1 MEDNNKRSIDT
12 TQEIENVENNKKVKI
27 NDEPSSVEESS
38 SVNEVSMT
46 SLEESSS
53 VEVSTT
59 NVTEDSSTVDNTKEE
74 TNTENENN
82 NNNNEDNSSKEK
94 QTEFKIKIEK
104 LPQYIN
110 IPDLRKIFQKY
121 ELRFWKCKT
130 NLKWDFAFASFKSEE
145 ERQDAIKKL
154 DGLRIKT
161 SNIHVIPINDNK
173 EKKFEKRPSN
183 ISRKGNVKEP
193 EPEDTRTPNEKLMDQ
208 VTPFWRFE
216 YKKQIFKKSRINRKV
231 LSAMVRNFEQLGRY
245 MEEKQKSQLGWVKEA
260 SEANHGLI
268 CPIDEVV
275 KSPVL
280 THYRNKCEFTIG
292 HDFEG
297 KKTIGFLLGL
307 FREGITVVLGIEDCV
322 HVPEKAKAVV
332 KHFQEYVRNS
342 DLDAF
347 NRKGHKG
354 FWRLLTTRFYKTNED
369 MIIVQVHPQD
379 LSRERIEQEKKN
391 LITFFTDLM
400 TKIPDLNITSLL
412 FQESDEVSNGAT
424 EKTEMEVLIGSKYV
438 HENLLGINFRIS
450 PNAFFQVNTDATQLL
465 YTTIRDWCIDSVGK
479 DKKIVLL
486 DLCCGTGTIGICMAQ
501 YFKRIVGIELCEQA
515 VIDARYNAEA
525 NGIKNVEYICAK
537 IEDAMKGVFNK
548 IGRDEEVVA
557 VLDPPRTGVHVSVIQ
572 AIRECAG
579 LKHLIYVSCDA
590 NAAIQNF
597 IDLCRPTSNKYK
609 NNYFKPVRARPFDLF
624 PQTRHCEL
632 VIDFKR
638 D

>member
-1 MEDNNKRSIDT
+1 
-12 TQEIENVENNKKVKI
+12 
-27 NDEPSSVEESS
+27 
-38 SVNEVSMT
+38 MT

-53 VEVSTT
+53 VETST
-59 NVTEDSSTVDNTKEE
+59 VTEITENSTVKSSAVTPETIIEEKEDSDNNENNDNKEDNDKKEE
-74 TNTENENN
+74 TEV
-82 NNNNEDNSSKEK
+82 

-154 DGLRIKT
+154 NGLKVKT
-161 SNIHVIPINDNK
+161 SNIVVIPINGNK

-183 ISRKGNVKEP
+183 ISRKGKVKEP

-216 YKKQIFKKSRINRKV
+216 YRKQIFKKARINKKV
-231 LSAMVRNFEQLGRY
+231 LSAMVREFNQKGRY
-245 MEEKQKSQLGWVKEA
+245 MEEKQKSQLGWVKVA
-260 SEANHGLI
+260 SEANRGLI
-268 CPIDEVV
+268 CPLDEVV

-292 HDFEG
+292 HDYEG

-307 FREGITVVLGIEDCV
+307 YREGITVVLGIEECV
-322 HVPEKAKAVV
+322 HIPEKAKAVV

-354 FWRLLTTRFYKTNED
+354 FWRLLTTRFYKTGED
-369 MIIVQVHPQD
+369 MIIIQVHPQD
-379 LSRERIEQEKKN
+379 ITRERMEQEKKN
-391 LITFFTDLM
+391 LVTFFTDLM
-400 TKIPDLNITSLL
+400 TKIPDLHITSLL

-424 EKTEMEVLIGSKYV
+424 EKTEMEVLMGSKYA
-438 HENLLGINFRIS
+438 HETLLGINFRIS

-465 YTTIRDWCIDSVGK
+465 YTTIRDWCIDSVDK

-548 IGRDEEVVA
+548 ISRDEEVVA
-557 VLDPPRTGVHVSVIQ
+557 VLDPPRTGVHGSVIQ

-590 NAAIQNF
+590 NAAMQNF
-597 IDLCRPTSNKYK
+597 IDLCRPTSNRYK
-609 NNYFKPVRARPFDLF
+609 NSFFKPTRARPFDLF

>member
-1 MEDNNKRSIDT
+1 
-12 TQEIENVENNKKVKI
+12 
-27 NDEPSSVEESS
+27 
-38 SVNEVSMT
+38 
-46 SLEESSS
+46 
-53 VEVSTT
+53 
-59 NVTEDSSTVDNTKEE
+59 
-74 TNTENENN
+74 
-82 NNNNEDNSSKEK
+82 
-94 QTEFKIKIEK
+94 
-104 LPQYIN
+104 
-110 IPDLRKIFQKY
+110 
-121 ELRFWKCKT
+121 
-130 NLKWDFAFASFKSEE
+130 
-145 ERQDAIKKL
+145 
-154 DGLRIKT
+154 
-161 SNIHVIPINDNK
+161 
-173 EKKFEKRPSN
+173 
-183 ISRKGNVKEP
+183 
-193 EPEDTRTPNEKLMDQ
+193 MDQ

-231 LSAMVRNFEQLGRY
+231 LSAIVREFNEKGRY

-292 HDFEG
+292 HDFDG
-297 KKTIGFLLGL
+297 KRTIGFLLGL
-307 FREGITVVLGIEDCV
+307 YREGVTVVLGVEECV
-322 HVPEKAKAVV
+322 HIPEKAKAVV
-332 KHFQEYVRNS
+332 KHFQEYIRQS

-347 NRKGHKG
+347 SRKGHKG
-354 FWRLLTTRFYKTNED
+354 FWRLLTTRFYKTGED
-369 MIIVQVHPQD
+369 MIIIQVHPQD
-379 LSRERIEQEKKN
+379 LTRERIEEEKKK
-391 LITFFTDLM
+391 LVTFFTDLM
-400 TKIPDLNITSLL
+400 TKIPDLHITSLL

-424 EKTEMEVLIGSKYV
+424 EKSEMEVLMGSKYA
-438 HENLLGINFRIS
+438 HENLLGINFRVS
-450 PNAFFQVNTDATQLL
+450 PNAFFQVNTDATELL
-465 YTTIRDWCIDSVGK
+465 YATIRDWCIDSVDK

-557 VLDPPRTGVHVSVIQ
+557 VLDPPRTGVHGSVIQ

-590 NAAIQNF
+590 NAAMQNF
-597 IDLCRPTSNKYK
+597 IDLCRPKSNKYK
-609 NNYFKPVRARPFDLF
+609 NNFFKPVRARPFDLF

>member
-1 MEDNNKRSIDT
+1 MEETNKRSIDSSS
-12 TQEIENVENNKKVKI
+12 QEIENSDAKKVKL
-27 NDEPSSVEESS
+27 DVESS
-38 SVNEVSMT
+38 IENSTVEGSTVDSSSNNEVSI
-46 SLEESSS
+46 SSIEESSS
-53 VEVSTT
+53 VEASTT
-59 NVTEDSSTVDNTKEE
+59 EVTETSNTVESTITTATEETQETNNEEEDNKEE
-74 TNTENENN
+74 
-82 NNNNEDNSSKEK
+82 

-145 ERQDAIKKL
+145 ERKDAINKL
-154 DGLRIKT
+154 NGLKIKT
-161 SNIHVIPINDNK
+161 SNIVVIPINDNK

-216 YKKQIFKKSRINRKV
+216 YKKQIFKKARINKKV
-231 LSAMVRNFEQLGRY
+231 LSAMVRNFNQLGRY

-260 SEANHGLI
+260 SEANRGLI
-268 CPIDEVV
+268 CPLDEVV

-297 KKTIGFLLGL
+297 QKTIGFLLGL
-307 FREGITVVLGIEDCV
+307 FREGVTVVLGIEECV

-332 KHFQEYVRNS
+332 NHFQEYVRNS

-354 FWRLLTTRFYKTNED
+354 FWRLLTTRFYKTGED

-379 LSRERIEQEKKN
+379 LTRERIEQEKKN
-391 LITFFTDLM
+391 LVTFFTDLM
-400 TKIPDLNITSLL
+400 NKIPDLHITSLL

-424 EKTEMEVLIGSKYV
+424 EKTEMEVLMGSKYA

-465 YTTIRDWCIDSVGK
+465 YTTIRDWCIDSVPK
-479 DKKIVLL
+479 DKKI
-486 DLCCGTGTIGICMAQ
+486 
-501 YFKRIVGIELCEQA
+501 
-515 VIDARYNAEA
+515 
-525 NGIKNVEYICAK
+525 
-537 IEDAMKGVFNK
+537 
-548 IGRDEEVVA
+548 
-557 VLDPPRTGVHVSVIQ
+557 
-572 AIRECAG
+572 
-579 LKHLIYVSCDA
+579 
-590 NAAIQNF
+590 
-597 IDLCRPTSNKYK
+597 
-609 NNYFKPVRARPFDLF
+609 
-624 PQTRHCEL
+624 
-632 VIDFKR
+632 
-638 D
+638 

>member
-1 MEDNNKRSIDT
+1 MEETNKRILDNSSP
-12 TQEIENVENNKKVKI
+12 EVENNDAKKVKI
-27 NDEPSSVEESS
+27 DVESSVENSSNNEVSMTNVEESS
-38 SVNEVSMT
+38 SVEASNTE
-46 SLEESSS
+46 
-53 VEVSTT
+53 
-59 NVTEDSSTVDNTKEE
+59 VTEASNTVETTIEE
-74 TNTENENN
+74 TD
-82 NNNNEDNSSKEK
+82 NNEEDKEQ

-145 ERQDAIKKL
+145 ERQDAINKL
-154 DGLRIKT
+154 NGLKIKT
-161 SNIHVIPINDNK
+161 SNIVVIPINDNKDK

-216 YKKQIFKKSRINRKV
+216 YKKQIFKKARINKKV
-231 LSAMVRNFEQLGRY
+231 LSAMVRTFNQKGRY
-245 MEEKQKSQLGWVKEA
+245 MEDKQKSQLGWVKEA
-260 SEANHGLI
+260 SDANRGLI
-268 CPIDEVV
+268 CPLDEVV

-297 KKTIGFLLGL
+297 QRTIGFLLGL
-307 FREGITVVLGIEDCV
+307 FREGVTVVLGIDECV

-332 KHFQEYVRNS
+332 KHFQEYIRKS

-347 NRKGHKG
+347 SRKGHKG
-354 FWRLLTTRFYKTNED
+354 FWRLLTTRFYKTGED
-369 MIIVQVHPQD
+369 MIIIQVHPQD

-391 LITFFTDLM
+391 LVTFFTDLM
-400 TKIPDLNITSLL
+400 EKIPDLHISSLL

-424 EKTEMEVLIGSKYV
+424 EKAEMEVLMGSKYA

-450 PNAFFQVNTDATQLL
+450 PNAFFQVNTDATELL

-515 VIDARYNAEA
+515 VVDARYNAET
-525 NGIKNVEYICAK
+525 NNIKNVEYICAK

-557 VLDPPRTGVHVSVIQ
+557 VLDPPRTGVHGSVIQ

-597 IDLCRPTSNKYK
+597 IDLCRPTSNRYK
-609 NNYFKPVRARPFDLF
+609 NNFFKPVRARPFDLF